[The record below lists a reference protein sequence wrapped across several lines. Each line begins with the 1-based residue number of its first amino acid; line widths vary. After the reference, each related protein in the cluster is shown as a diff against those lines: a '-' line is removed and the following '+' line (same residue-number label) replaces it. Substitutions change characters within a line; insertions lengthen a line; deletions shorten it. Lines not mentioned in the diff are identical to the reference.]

1 METILVVLGLALFVL
16 LFIRA
21 VIKKTPT
28 TPKHING
35 GGSGGDEGTSD
46 DDTVTLNNTNGA
58 VK

>member
-28 TPKHING
+28 TPTHSGG
-35 GGSGGDEGTSD
+35 GGSGGDEGTPD
-46 DDTVTLNNTNGA
+46 DDTVRVTDTIA
-58 VK
+58 AK

>member
-28 TPKHING
+28 TPTHS
-35 GGSGGDEGTSD
+35 GGSGGDEGTPD
-46 DDTVTLNNTNGA
+46 DDTVRVTDTIA
-58 VK
+58 AK